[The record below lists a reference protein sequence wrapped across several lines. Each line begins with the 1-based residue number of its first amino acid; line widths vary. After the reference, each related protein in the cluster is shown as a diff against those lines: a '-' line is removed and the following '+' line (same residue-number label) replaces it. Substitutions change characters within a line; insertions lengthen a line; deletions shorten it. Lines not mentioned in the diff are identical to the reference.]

1 MEDKTQEEK
10 QHEIDPG
17 LAIDNIEIAFFASIA
32 DEAGTI
38 CVEHEDVRAVQN
50 IIRYYLTQNK

>member
-10 QHEIDPG
+10 QHEIDLG
-17 LAIDNIEIAFFASIA
+17 LTIDNIEIAFFASIA
-32 DEAGTI
+32 DETGTI